1 MWQTQRLPAG
11 AKSRCC
17 PPCRIIYP
25 HTYTQFRAAGG
36 TDQQLMAILERVH
49 LEYLPAR
56 EGGWTTVKEWRD
68 VFSGG
73 ERQRVSS
80 LASST

>member
-1 MWQTQRLPAG
+1 
-11 AKSRCC
+11 
-17 PPCRIIYP
+17 
-25 HTYTQFRAAGG
+25 
-36 TDQQLMAILERVH
+36 MAILERVH